1 MTAVSAGRDLLAEIG
16 VRRIINAA
24 GTYTMLGG
32 ARMAP
37 EVVDAWTQAAEASV
51 RLDELQAAVNRR
63 IAAMIGSE
71 AALVTSGAAAALTVA
86 TAACLTGVDEARVR
100 QIPDLSGLADEVIIQ
115 RSHRFTYDHAVR
127 STGVRLVEVESAV
140 EMEAAIG
147 PRTAMLLFLNLAR
160 DRGAIG
166 PDEFVAIARRRKVPT
181 LIDCAADVPPVD
193 TLRIALRRGFDLV
206 AVSGGKAI
214 GGPQNAGL
222 LLGRADLVEAAAV
235 NSGPN
240 ADAIGRGMKVTK
252 ETLLA
257 MYVALEQ
264 FLERDSE
271 ADWREW
277 EQRIEVLCARLA
289 TIPGVRT
296 ERYVPPIANHA
307 PHLSVRW
314 DATKIPMDRAQVA
327 QRLRD
332 GEPSI
337 EVVPEFPGV
346 HAWAENGPADALNIA
361 VWTLQPGESEIVAG
375 RLADILTGNADG

>member
-1 MTAVSAGRDLLAEIG
+1 M
-16 VRRIINAA
+16 
-24 GTYTMLGG
+24 
-32 ARMAP
+32 
-37 EVVDAWTQAAEASV
+37 
-51 RLDELQAAVNRR
+51 
-63 IAAMIGSE
+63 
-71 AALVTSGAAAALTVA
+71 
-86 TAACLTGVDEARVR
+86 R

-127 STGVRLVEVESAV
+127 STGVRLVEVETAV

-193 TLRIALRRGFDLV
+193 TLRIALRRGFRPGRGVGRKGDRRAAERWPV
-206 AVSGGKAI
+206 ARA
-214 GGPQNAGL
+214 GGP
-222 LLGRADLVEAAAV
+222 VEAAAA

-252 ETLLA
+252 ETRLA

-264 FLERDSE
+264 FLERDTE

-346 HAWAENGPADALNIA
+346 HAWAENGPADALNIG